1 MTCVRQFHSLIHAVC
16 NFTVLLRDRFSLG
29 PLYSLDVVEEELV
42 KHHLRWEEELDR
54 RGADS
59 RDGGGGGRSSTKMEG
74 QMSRLSRRWRWAK
87 SHWRK

>member
-1 MTCVRQFHSLIHAVC
+1 MRGGGVFFGVVRHLSVTCVRQFHSLIHAVC

-59 RDGGGGGRSSTKMEG
+59 RDGGGGGA
-74 QMSRLSRRWRWAK
+74 Q
-87 SHWRK
+87 